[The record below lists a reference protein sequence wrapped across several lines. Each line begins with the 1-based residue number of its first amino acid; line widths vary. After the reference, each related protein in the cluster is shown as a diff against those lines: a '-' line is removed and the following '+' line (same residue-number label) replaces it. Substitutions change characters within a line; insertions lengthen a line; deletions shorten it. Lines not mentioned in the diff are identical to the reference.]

1 MSDTESTQSNQSNQR
16 EENIEDLDENT
27 DFDNEEEINSNSEN
41 EEENEEE
48 NNYLYNNN
56 QYLNNSINN
65 FIFSNLFTNISNQN
79 PPNLNILDLA
89 TQYSFGINNNFQNNF
104 YPIILNNILEDIEN
118 EYLEEVL
125 QTSLNESNSIQRT
138 EEPIDFSFQI
148 YKESKVEKVEEIE
161 TKKDCSICLID
172 FEENDQVTKT
182 NCNHIFH
189 HSCITEWSR
198 YKKDCPICREKL

>member
-1 MSDTESTQSNQSNQR
+1 MSDTESTQSSQSNQSNQR
-16 EENIEDLDENT
+16 EENIENLD
-27 DFDNEEEINSNSEN
+27 DNEEEINSEN
-41 EEENEEE
+41 EEE
-48 NNYLYNNN
+48 YLYNNN
-56 QYLNNSINN
+56 QYLNN
-65 FIFSNLFTNISNQN
+65 FIFNNLFTTISNQN
-79 PPNLNILDLA
+79 PPNLNIFDLSS
-89 TQYSFGINNNFQNNF
+89 QYSFDINNNF

-148 YKESKVEKVEEIE
+148 YKESKVEKAEEIE

-182 NCNHIFH
+182 KCNHIFH
-189 HSCITEWSR
+189 HCCITEWSR

>member
-1 MSDTESTQSNQSNQR
+1 MSDTDSTQSNQI
-16 EENIEDLDENT
+16 EENIENLDNNT
-27 DFDNEEEINSNSEN
+27 DFENEEENNSEN
-41 EEENEEE
+41 EEEND
-48 NNYLYNNN
+48 LYNNN

-79 PPNLNILDLA
+79 PTNLNIFDLT
-89 TQYSFGINNNFQNNF
+89 TQYSFGVNNNFRNNF

-125 QTSLNESNSIQRT
+125 QTSLNESNSIQRS
-138 EEPIDFSFQI
+138 EEPINFSFQI
-148 YKESKVEKVEEIE
+148 YKESKVEEIE